1 MKSNIFYFK
10 NINSIGGVE
19 TFFWYL
25 ARKYSDHDISIY
37 YQTADPEQVKRL
49 KEYVRVI
56 KWTGERIRC
65 KKAFFCYK
73 PDIIDYVDADEYYQI
88 LHADYKAIG
97 IKPIK
102 DPKIEKLIG
111 VSEQVCNSYKELTG
125 DEVDLSYNPI
135 VKPQK
140 PKKILKLI
148 SASRLTYEKGRARI
162 EKLADI
168 LNDAGIPFLWTIFTN
183 SKDII
188 KKPNI
193 SFMLPTLDITDYIAD
208 ADYLVQLSD
217 SEGYCYSVVESLL
230 LGTPVIVTPCEVF
243 HELGIEDGKHGFIVD
258 LDLNN
263 VDPKKIYK
271 GIPKFKYEA
280 PDDRWDELLAS
291 GESTY
296 LKDKQTIIEIEI
308 LKDFFDIEKM
318 ELVKRSTKIKTNKV
332 RAEELI
338 QKGFAKCH

>member
-65 KKAFFCYK
+65 KKVFFCYK

-111 VSEQVCNSYKELTG
+111 VSEQVSEQDPASPSVSETTKAKENPET
-125 DEVDLSYNPI
+125 DFSFKIDL
-135 VKPQK
+135 
-140 PKKILKLI
+140 
-148 SASRLTYEKGRARI
+148 
-162 EKLADI
+162 
-168 LNDAGIPFLWTIFTN
+168 
-183 SKDII
+183 
-188 KKPNI
+188 
-193 SFMLPTLDITDYIAD
+193 
-208 ADYLVQLSD
+208 
-217 SEGYCYSVVESLL
+217 
-230 LGTPVIVTPCEVF
+230 
-243 HELGIEDGKHGFIVD
+243 
-258 LDLNN
+258 
-263 VDPKKIYK
+263 
-271 GIPKFKYEA
+271 
-280 PDDRWDELLAS
+280 
-291 GESTY
+291 
-296 LKDKQTIIEIEI
+296 
-308 LKDFFDIEKM
+308 
-318 ELVKRSTKIKTNKV
+318 
-332 RAEELI
+332 
-338 QKGFAKCH
+338 